1 MIDFNIQ
8 KIVPACSE
16 FGLDLDKTATDRLTT
31 YGNLLVSWNEK
42 INLTAI
48 TEPEEVLY
56 KHFYDCLLFFKN
68 VDVPQNA
75 KIIDVGTGAGFP
87 GLVLKIARPDIK
99 LTLLDGLNKRLVF
112 LNTVLNELSLDA
124 ETVHLRAEEA
134 GKKPEYREKFDIV
147 TSRAVSNLRTLS
159 EYCLPFVS
167 VGGMFVSYK
176 SGTIDDEISE
186 SGNAISTLGGKIN
199 RIERFTLPSTDY
211 ERSLVMID
219 KAENTPERFPRKAG
233 TPLKKPL

>member
-1 MIDFNIQ
+1 MNTLVNCLSSWNIDIDD
-8 KIVPACSE
+8 KASE
-16 FGLDLDKTATDRLTT
+16 LFDR
-31 YGNLLVSWNEK
+31 YYELLIFYNEK
-42 INLTAI
+42 INLTSI
-48 TEPEEVLY
+48 TLREDVDI
-56 KHFYDCLLFFKN
+56 KHFADSIAILRY
-68 VDVPQNA
+68 
-75 KIIDVGTGAGFP
+75 IDPSEKYIGDIGTGAGFP
-87 GLVLKIARPDIK
+87 GIPIKIMCPDCKMVLMDSLGKRVKFLEEVIK
-99 LTLLDGLNKRLVF
+99 ELGLTY
-112 LNTVLNELSLDA
+112 TVA
-124 ETVHLRAEEA
+124 VHGRAEDLA
-134 GKKPEYREKFDIV
+134 KDQQYREKFDIV

-211 ERSLVMID
+211 ERSLVIID
-219 KAENTPERFPRKAG
+219 KADNTPERFPRKAG

>member
-1 MIDFNIQ
+1 MNTLVNCLSSWNIDI
-8 KIVPACSE
+8 
-16 FGLDLDKTATDRLTT
+16 DDKALELFDR
-31 YGNLLVSWNEK
+31 YYELLIFYNEK
-42 INLTAI
+42 INLTSI
-48 TEPEEVLY
+48 TLREDVDI
-56 KHFYDCLLFFKN
+56 KHFADSIAILRY
-68 VDVPQNA
+68 
-75 KIIDVGTGAGFP
+75 IDPSEKYIGDIGTGAGFP
-87 GLVLKIARPDIK
+87 GIPIKIMCPDCKMVLMDSLGKRVKFLEEVIK
-99 LTLLDGLNKRLVF
+99 ELGLTY
-112 LNTVLNELSLDA
+112 TDA
-124 ETVHLRAEEA
+124 VHGRAEDLA
-134 GKKPEYREKFDIV
+134 KDQQYREKFDIV

-219 KAENTPERFPRKAG
+219 KAENTAERFPRKAG

>member
-1 MIDFNIQ
+1 MVLMDSLGKRVKF
-8 KIVPACSE
+8 
-16 FGLDLDKTATDRLTT
+16 L
-31 YGNLLVSWNEK
+31 
-42 INLTAI
+42 
-48 TEPEEVLY
+48 EEVIKEL
-56 KHFYDCLLFFKN
+56 
-68 VDVPQNA
+68 
-75 KIIDVGTGAGFP
+75 
-87 GLVLKIARPDIK
+87 GL
-99 LTLLDGLNKRLVF
+99 TY
-112 LNTVLNELSLDA
+112 TVA
-124 ETVHLRAEEA
+124 VHGRAEDLA
-134 GKKPEYREKFDIV
+134 KDQQYREKFDIV

-186 SGNAISTLGGKIN
+186 SGNAISILGGKIN

>member
-1 MIDFNIQ
+1 MF
-8 KIVPACSE
+8 
-16 FGLDLDKTATDRLTT
+16 DR
-31 YGNLLVSWNEK
+31 YYELLIFYNEK
-42 INLTAI
+42 INLTSI
-48 TEPEEVLY
+48 TLREDVDI
-56 KHFYDCLLFFKN
+56 KHFADSIAILRY
-68 VDVPQNA
+68 
-75 KIIDVGTGAGFP
+75 IDPSEKYIGDIGTGAGFP
-87 GLVLKIARPDIK
+87 GIPIKIMCPDCKMVLMDSLGKRVKFLEEVIK
-99 LTLLDGLNKRLVF
+99 ELGLTY
-112 LNTVLNELSLDA
+112 TVA
-124 ETVHLRAEEA
+124 VHGRAEDLA
-134 GKKPEYREKFDIV
+134 KDQQYREKFDIV

>member
-1 MIDFNIQ
+1 MNTLVNCLSSWNIDI
-8 KIVPACSE
+8 
-16 FGLDLDKTATDRLTT
+16 DDKALELFDR
-31 YGNLLVSWNEK
+31 YYELLVFYNEK
-42 INLTAI
+42 INLTSI
-48 TEPEEVLY
+48 TLREDVDI
-56 KHFYDCLLFFKN
+56 KHFADSIAMLRY
-68 VDVPQNA
+68 
-75 KIIDVGTGAGFP
+75 IDPSEKYIGDIGTGAGFP
-87 GLVLKIARPDIK
+87 GIPIKIMCPDCKMVLMDSLGKRVKFLEGVIK
-99 LTLLDGLNKRLVF
+99 ELGLTY
-112 LNTVLNELSLDA
+112 TVA
-124 ETVHLRAEEA
+124 VHGRAEDLA
-134 GKKPEYREKFDIV
+134 KDQQYREKFDIV